1 MPDVERTMTVK
12 ITDQANA
19 ALREAARRERLS
31 DVDIVNRALIVYDHI
46 MRHQMVY
53 GDVILR
59 FRDGSTRKLEIK

>member
-31 DVDIVNRALIVYDHI
+31 DVDIVNRALLVYDHI

-59 FRDGSTRKLEIK
+59 FRDGGTKKLEIK